1 MMALHSGAI
10 EALADMVDGV
20 LAATK
25 TQRRTALLAARRAVP
40 DAVRAAEAAAL
51 CDHLAEVAG
60 PGDVVCAY
68 VPVGAEL
75 GSPAVVDRL
84 RDLCARV
91 LLPVTRTGADGEPLP
106 LRWGEYVP
114 GALVS
119 GRFGLLE
126 PAEPVL
132 EKEAVGLA
140 STVLIPA
147 LAVDRRGVRLGRGGG
162 YYDRSL
168 SLCRPDARLIAVVRD
183 DEVVEELPS
192 EPHDVRMTHA
202 LTPRRGL
209 VALGDG
215 IR

>member
-20 LAATK
+20 LAGTK
-25 TQRRTALLAARRAVP
+25 TQLRTALLAARRAVP
-40 DAVRAAEAAAL
+40 DAVRATEARAL
-51 CDHLAEVAG
+51 CDQL
-60 PGDVVCAY
+60 PGVVSPDEIVCAY
-68 VPVGAEL
+68 VPIGAEPGTL
-75 GSPAVVDRL
+75 AMVDRL
-84 RDLCARV
+84 RELCARV
-91 LLPVTRTGADGEPLP
+91 LLPVTRTGADGQPLP
-106 LRWGEYVP
+106 LLWGEYVP

-209 VALGDG
+209 VALGDA
-215 IR
+215 R

>member
-20 LAATK
+20 LASTK

-40 DAVRAAEAAAL
+40 DAVRAAEARAL
-51 CDHLAEVAG
+51 CEHFAEVVG

-68 VPVGAEL
+68 IPVGAEP
-75 GSPAVVDRL
+75 GSSAMVDRL
-84 RDLCARV
+84 RDRCARV
-91 LLPVTRTGADGEPLP
+91 LLPVARTGADGEPLP
-106 LRWGEYVP
+106 LRWGDYVP

-126 PAEPVL
+126 PAEPWL
-132 EKEAVGLA
+132 EPAAVGLA
-140 STVLIPA
+140 SVVLAPA
-147 LAVDRRGVRLGRGGG
+147 LAVDRHGVRLGRGGG

-168 SLCRPDARLIAVVRD
+168 ALRRPDARLIAVVRD

-192 EPHDVRMTHA
+192 EAHDVRMTHA
-202 LTPRRGL
+202 LTPRRGV
-209 VALGDG
+209 VALGDVH
-215 IR
+215 